1 MSWNSNDGS
10 ANHEMGSFV
19 SNDGSANHYLQTF
32 YSNDGSANHLLFS
45 SSSTLYPGG
54 TWSKRGSMLGETTG
68 PGQIICR
75 DTQGVGDTSAVYM
88 YVDITSYSYLKMDI
102 RVYYCAIYGQVL
114 VGIGNFDSF
123 DIYSWPTVTNGWAWE
138 SGSIKQGNYGLVFGS
153 QYTPLHFNL
162 DIRSLSGTKCIG
174 LCAVS
179 RSSRQATSHVGCTKI
194 WLE

>member
-1 MSWNSNDGS
+1 MSIHDNDGTS
-10 ANHEMGSFV
+10 EYKFSKIHD
-19 SNDGSANHYLQTF
+19 NDGAAEYNLSKVYD
-32 YSNDGSANHLLFS
+32 NDGTAEKLLFS

-75 DTQGVGDTSAVYM
+75 DTQGVGDTSAVYT
-88 YVDITSYSYLKMDI
+88 YVDVTSYSYLKMDI

-138 SGSIKQGNYGLVFGS
+138 SGSIKQGNYGLVFGA
-153 QYTPLHFNL
+153 QDTPLHFNL